1 MRIEDE
7 PTIGQTAIIAA
18 LFALPAV
25 SRQLEGV
32 GMCLASIS
40 VLIFGLGSGW
50 EMGDGRCQR
59 PDGVFESCFSVSPLL
74 TVASS
79 ALHSD
84 YNVSKE
90 PTTNYIIINGDAAM
104 LERQLIAGYH
114 KGGQEIIL
122 WSLNV

>member
-1 MRIEDE
+1 
-7 PTIGQTAIIAA
+7 
-18 LFALPAV
+18 
-25 SRQLEGV
+25 
-32 GMCLASIS
+32 
-40 VLIFGLGSGW
+40 
-50 EMGDGRCQR
+50 MGDARGQMGSSRVVL
-59 PDGVFESCFSVSPLL
+59 VFPPLL